1 MLLSLLLA
9 SPTTSEYQLFGTS
22 GCKLMISAEPQ
33 VHRSS
38 LISAPSPSEPIWQKG
53 HVNKIKVSKAG
64 TSAKGKRGF
73 VPPAPKGQCPA
84 ALENIRTVL
93 PLAPAGIATPAVRPA
108 PQPDYR
114 FS

>member
-1 MLLSLLLA
+1 
-9 SPTTSEYQLFGTS
+9 
-22 GCKLMISAEPQ
+22 MISADLQ

-38 LISAPSPSEPIWQKG
+38 LTSAPSPSEPIWQKG
-53 HVNKIKVSKAG
+53 HVNIVKASKASKAS

-114 FS
+114 SS